1 MYSLTQK
8 AVYFLSIWLWGGGL
22 YQTTWPDSLLPSCQK
37 QKYGYMTCLL
47 ACELFLYH
55 ITGKHDKFSL
65 RGRPNVKYEIQEGG
79 GIICVTARGVCKT
92 QVCRFAGLQVCR
104 SAGGISII
112 NTLKNATHVLILENP
127 KWPPSWRQSN
137 PSIVNIT
144 SRASICINNLYE
156 IIGSYSLGDL

>member
-1 MYSLTQK
+1 
-8 AVYFLSIWLWGGGL
+8 
-22 YQTTWPDSLLPSCQK
+22 
-37 QKYGYMTCLL
+37 MTCLL

-104 SAGGISII
+104 SAGLQVAYQLSI
-112 NTLKNATHVLILENP
+112 LKKMQHMF
-127 KWPPSWRQSN
+127 
-137 PSIVNIT
+137 
-144 SRASICINNLYE
+144 
-156 IIGSYSLGDL
+156 